1 MLFMACNRFHQALV
15 IIPHI
20 MILLN
25 IPLIN
30 SERGLGLA
38 PSCFI
43 VILLD
48 EIEFYMYSV
57 KVQQKKNEK
66 ELDT

>member
-1 MLFMACNRFHQALV
+1 
-15 IIPHI
+15 